1 MWKTVGVSVLRCG
14 AIYSVFG
21 VLGIAFY
28 LVKWSYPMLR
38 RPEPQPDEPA
48 GP

>member
-1 MWKTVGVSVLRCG
+1 MWKTVGVSLLRCG

-28 LVKWSYPMLR
+28 VVKWSRPVR
-38 RPEPQPDEPA
+38 RRSEPETGDPETP
-48 GP
+48 